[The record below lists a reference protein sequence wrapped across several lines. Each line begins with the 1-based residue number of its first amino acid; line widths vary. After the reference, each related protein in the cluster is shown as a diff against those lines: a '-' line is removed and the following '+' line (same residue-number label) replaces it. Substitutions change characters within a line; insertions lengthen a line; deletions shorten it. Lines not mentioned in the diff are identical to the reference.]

1 MQADTSPAPARDG
14 TVIAVVTYRRN
25 ADLDFLLPLLQQE
38 AASIEPPAG
47 VLVVDNDPDGG
58 ARAIAE
64 GHGVVYIHEPV
75 PGIAAARNRA
85 LDEAT
90 AWRHLVFI
98 DDDEHP
104 EPGWLRALLATIV
117 ETGAAAVAGA
127 VVSEFEEPPE
137 EWVLASRLF
146 ERRRAATGTAVAA
159 AATNNL
165 ILDLAQ
171 VLPRRFDE
179 RLGLVGGSDNLFT
192 RQLVRDGL
200 PLTWCDEAVVI
211 DRVPAT
217 RATRDWVRRRAY
229 RIGNSEIVVSLL
241 LSTSSSQRAAV
252 RARAIISGT
261 VRIAVGLIQIA
272 YGAVCGDIRYRAGGN
287 RLLYRGRGRVFAA
300 LGSTYAEYLREDGEP
315 ADLRTRKK

>member
-1 MQADTSPAPARDG
+1 MQADTSPAPARGG

-47 VLVVDNDPDGG
+47 VLVVDNDPDAG

-64 GHGVVYIHEPV
+64 GHGAVYAHEPV

-90 AWRHLVFI
+90 AWRYLAFI

-104 EPGWLRALLATIV
+104 EPGWLRALLATIAQ
-117 ETGAAAVAGA
+117 TGAAAVAGA
-127 VVSEFEEPPE
+127 VVSEFEELPE

-146 ERRRAATGTAVAA
+146 ERPRVATGTPVPA

-165 ILDLAQ
+165 ILDLTQ

-200 PLTWCDEAVVI
+200 LLTWCDEAVVI
-211 DRVPAT
+211 DRVPAP
-217 RATRDWVRRRAY
+217 RATREWVRRRAY

-241 LSTSSSQRAAV
+241 LSTSSAERAAI
-252 RARAIISGT
+252 RARAIVSGT
-261 VRIAVGLIQIA
+261 VRMAVGLIQIT
-272 YGAVCGDIRYRAGGN
+272 YGAVFGDLRHRAGGS
-287 RLLYRGRGRVFAA
+287 RLFNRGRGRVFAA
-300 LGSTYAEYLREDGEP
+300 LGSTYAEYLRDDGP
-315 ADLRTRKK
+315 AAFRTRKK